1 MIVGFSKHGTG
12 NGTGPTRYMTDPN
25 RAGREDAPPEVVKGN
40 ADQTR
45 ELIDSLDFKHKYT
58 SGVLSFE
65 HSEKITPEME
75 KHIINRF
82 EKMAFAGLESEQYN
96 ILWVRHTHAKHHE
109 LHFVTPRVEMESGK
123 SMNIKPPGDLAQ
135 KQFDDFRSEVNARY
149 GLADPDDPDRAKTVS
164 TPDHELKKAAQA
176 LRSGQKPSENI
187 RELIDTVMTQRAE
200 QGLLNSREDVV
211 ENLHDLGF
219 KTPREGKNYITAH
232 DPDSG
237 ERWRLKGGLYAKDY
251 DFSRTVEKATQP
263 RTRDYSRPDPRA
275 AAKFAERVD
284 KHIQQRAGYNQ
295 KRYPS
300 HDQSPQLE
308 KAQEP
313 HARTVDGRLEPLR
326 GFVGRQLGANAIHEQ
341 PNNAPDRER
350 GETGRAGGQGGHS
363 DVRERQKAVR
373 SDRPE
378 RGAVRGR
385 VYDNQGDLKHDG
397 FREKVSRSIQKSIY
411 RTREVFER
419 VRAKIGQFNDSCR
432 TLANASDQLVTNSR
446 GVEQKVNE
454 QVKQKAVNK
463 GIER

>member
-12 NGTGPTRYMTDPN
+12 NGTGPTKYMTDPN

-45 ELIDSLDFKHKYT
+45 EVIDSLDFKHKYT

-65 HSEKITPEME
+65 KGENITPEME
-75 KHIINRF
+75 KDIINRF

-96 ILWVRHTHAKHHE
+96 ILWVRHTHAGHPE

-123 SMNIKPPGDLAQ
+123 SMNIKPPGELAQ

-149 GLADPDDPDRAKTVS
+149 GLADPDDPDRAKTIS

-176 LRSGQKPSENI
+176 LRNGLKPSENI
-187 RELIDTVMTQRAE
+187 RELIDSVMTQRAE

-263 RTRDYSRPDPRA
+263 RTRDYSRPDPEA
-275 AAKFAERVD
+275 ARSFSQRVD
-284 KHIQQRAGYNQ
+284 RHIQQRAGYNQ

-300 HDQSPQLE
+300 HEQSPKLE

-313 HARTVDGRLEPLR
+313 HARTADGRLEPLR

-341 PNNAPDRER
+341 SNGSPVRER
-350 GETGRAGGQGGHS
+350 GEVGSIGGQGGHS
-363 DVRERQKAVR
+363 DVRERSKAMR

-378 RGAVRGR
+378 SGGVRRGLHG
-385 VYDNQGDLKHDG
+385 NQGDLEHDG

-419 VRAKIGQFNDSCR
+419 VRAKIGRFNDSCR
-432 TLANASDQLVTNSR
+432 TLAQASDQLVTNSR
-446 GVEQKVNE
+446 GVKQEVNE
-454 QVKQKAVNK
+454 QARQKTVNK